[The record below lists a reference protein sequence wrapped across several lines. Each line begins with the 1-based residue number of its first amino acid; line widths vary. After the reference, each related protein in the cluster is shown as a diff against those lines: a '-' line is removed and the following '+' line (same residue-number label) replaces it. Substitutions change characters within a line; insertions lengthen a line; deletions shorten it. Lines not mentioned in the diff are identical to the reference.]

1 VSTTTGKRSAGRR
14 VAERTM
20 RTESRLP
27 VAALGLG
34 SVVALVAWWFLVRLA
49 IDFVQLALYGEVLG
63 WVFGGA
69 ASLGA
74 VGCLLL
80 VLALGARALRALGL
94 VSDYR
99 PRRAGARRKA

>member
-14 VAERTM
+14 VAEKAVRPGN
-20 RTESRLP
+20 RRP
-27 VAALGLG
+27 VALLLVGALLTL
-34 SVVALVAWWFLVRLA
+34 VVWWFLVRFA
-49 IDFVQLALYGEVLG
+49 VDFVQLALYGEPMG

-80 VLALGARALRALGL
+80 TLALGARALRVLGL